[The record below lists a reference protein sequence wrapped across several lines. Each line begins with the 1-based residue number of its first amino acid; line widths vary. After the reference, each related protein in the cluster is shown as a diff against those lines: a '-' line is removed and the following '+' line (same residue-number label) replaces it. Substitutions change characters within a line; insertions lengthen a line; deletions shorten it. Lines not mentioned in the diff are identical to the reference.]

1 MCWTD
6 LDKNTYGVNRELH
19 GSGKEGRARERIKLQ
34 TRTRKK
40 KKKNK
45 RGSEFKINP
54 LLVES

>member
-34 TRTRKK
+34 TCTRKK
-40 KKKNK
+40 KKKKKTRLGVQNQPAI
-45 RGSEFKINP
+45 S
-54 LLVES
+54 